1 MNAKESNCFIKF
13 PSPSTALGCPW
24 LKANRGCTIKEVAM
38 VKKVITVPNAPE
50 LPFSPAIRAGD
61 YIFVS
66 GQGGFM
72 DAEGKEIKGIEAQTR
87 QCLENMKQV
96 LEIAGSSLDDV
107 VKVTIFLGNVTD
119 YVKMNEVYKS
129 YFSKDQPARST
140 AVTGLVIPNMLIEME
155 CIAYLP
161 QP

>member
-1 MNAKESNCFIKF
+1 
-13 PSPSTALGCPW
+13 
-24 LKANRGCTIKEVAM
+24 
-38 VKKVITVPNAPE
+38 
-50 LPFSPAIRAGD
+50 
-61 YIFVS
+61 
-66 GQGGFM
+66 M

-107 VKVTIFLGNVTD
+107 VKVTVFLGNVTD
-119 YVKMNEVYKS
+119 YIKMNEVYKS